1 MLVDSHCHLN
11 FPDFKEDLDEV
22 LVRAQNADVKV
33 LQTICTKLTEFPD
46 VLSLTENHDSIY
58 CSIGIHPHHVSDEP
72 RFEPDAIVGIANRY
86 PSIIGIGET
95 GLDYYYENSPREAQ
109 RESFCAHID
118 VARKTGLPVIIH
130 SRSAD
135 EDTASM
141 LRAEHEKAPFPGVIH
156 CFTAGR
162 SVAEAALECGLS
174 ISLSGIVTFKNA
186 HSLRNIIQDLPVDK
200 LLIETD
206 APFLSPVPRRGV
218 RNEPSFVSHT
228 AEFIADLLAIE
239 TEQFADQS
247 SDNFFALFT
256 RARRPS

>member
-1 MLVDSHCHLN
+1 M
-11 FPDFKEDLDEV
+11 
-22 LVRAQNADVKV
+22 
-33 LQTICTKLTEFPD
+33 
-46 VLSLTENHDSIY
+46 
-58 CSIGIHPHHVSDEP
+58 
-72 RFEPDAIVGIANRY
+72 
-86 PSIIGIGET
+86 
-95 GLDYYYENSPREAQ
+95 
-109 RESFCAHID
+109 
-118 VARKTGLPVIIH
+118 
-130 SRSAD
+130 
-135 EDTASM
+135 
-141 LRAEHEKAPFPGVIH
+141 
-156 CFTAGR
+156 
-162 SVAEAALECGLS
+162 
-174 ISLSGIVTFKNA
+174 TFKNA